1 MVWKNISKICM
12 HMCISDTDKIT
23 RESVCT
29 LLCKNTLRIGSHK
42 FFNEGTYM
50 SVTSQKL
57 FRNYMHQT

>member
-1 MVWKNISKICM
+1 
-12 HMCISDTDKIT
+12 MCISDTDKIT